1 MTESNEPEPVDAEFE
16 PADDAAE
23 APKPRRGGAIG
34 LVLTFFIAA
43 LAGGAL
49 GGAAAWWLDRD
60 ADDGDET
67 LAAFETRLTALETAG
82 PPEPYDPTA
91 LDSRIAALETAP
103 EADMSALEARLA
115 ALESNSP
122 DGDLLDALS
131 ARLDSVEALANQALD
146 SLGAVEGGVDP
157 SLVSD
162 LGDRVAA
169 LEAAGISDSE
179 GVDPSPF
186 EARLEAL
193 EGVALPDAFD
203 PSDLEARL
211 AALEAA
217 SQPDIAALTERIA
230 LLEAEIADPESGS
243 DSGNRQLAARALAL
257 MALNERA
264 RTAQPFEAE
273 RVVLARVW
281 PELPQ
286 NNLLM
291 MQSRSGVPDRD
302 MIAETFPREA
312 LEDAIGANRV
322 FFGLIELRPSRG
334 SDVSPQAR
342 LLLIEE
348 RLAEGD
354 LAGAVFLTT
363 ELDDAP
369 RLAARAWLIQA
380 QARLELDALLTT
392 LRTELLEDAA
402 AMGADPT

>member
-60 ADDGDET
+60 ADDGDEMRAD
-67 LAAFETRLTALETAG
+67 LETRLTALETAG
-82 PPEPYDPTA
+82 TPEPFDPTA

-115 ALESNSP
+115 ALESHSP

-146 SLGAVEGGVDP
+146 SLGAMEGGVDP

-179 GVDPSPF
+179 GADPSPF

-211 AALEAA
+211 EALEAA

-257 MALNERA
+257 MALAEQA
-264 RTAQPFEAE
+264 RTDQPFEAE
-273 RVVLARVW
+273 RAALARVW
-281 PELPQ
+281 PQRPELD
-286 NNLLM
+286 LLV
-291 MQSRSGVPDRD
+291 MQARAGVPGRAGL
-302 MIAETFPREA
+302 AERFPRAA
-312 LEDAIGANRV
+312 LEDSVGTNRI
-322 FFGLIELRPSRG
+322 FFGLIEVRPSRG
-334 SDVSPQAR
+334 GESSPLAR
-342 LLLIEE
+342 VLLIDEQ
-348 RLAEGD
+348 LQAGD
-354 LAGAVFLTT
+354 LAGAVTLAAQL
-363 ELDDAP
+363 EGDAHATVQP
-369 RLAARAWLIQA
+369 WLLQAEARLAV
-380 QARLELDALLTT
+380 
-392 LRTELLEDAA
+392 DAA
-402 AMGADPT
+402 LSSLRAALIEEAGEGAPT